1 MGTESFRPDSPVP
14 RVIWVVVN
22 GFMYK
27 CSPECLRPVP
37 EDEVAFRHLAR
48 EYCSGQISP
57 RGQPSVRHREGD
69 VDESPSPK
77 NRRVAVEDDGMAGY
91 SPSIAPDEPAGSAE
105 PVPLAPL
112 SEGPSNSPG
121 DSHGP
126 EVDMP
131 PSEDAMC
138 CEISLDVF
146 LSDIRDDASLWQ
158 VLEECA
164 MVTPKPGQKRRVEVV
179 FPKLGTDDQQRF
191 RQAMCKEWQSWLENK
206 VTTIVKGRGIP

>member
-1 MGTESFRPDSPVP
+1 
-14 RVIWVVVN
+14 
-22 GFMYK
+22 
-27 CSPECLRPVP
+27 
-37 EDEVAFRHLAR
+37 
-48 EYCSGQISP
+48 
-57 RGQPSVRHREGD
+57 
-69 VDESPSPK
+69 
-77 NRRVAVEDDGMAGY
+77 MAGY
-91 SPSIAPDEPAGSAE
+91 SPSIAPDELAGSAG

-112 SEGPSNSPG
+112 SEGPSNDPG

-164 MVTPKPGQKRRVEVV
+164 MVTPKPGQ
-179 FPKLGTDDQQRF
+179 
-191 RQAMCKEWQSWLENK
+191 
-206 VTTIVKGRGIP
+206 